1 MAHKKGKLFI
11 FSAPSG
17 SGKSTIIRHLIA
29 MPELR
34 LELSISATT
43 RPPRGEE
50 KHGVE
55 YYFISADEFK
65 HAIEQDLFAEYQEVY
80 EGRFYGTLKS
90 ELERIMDKGNN
101 VALDID
107 VLGGINVKKLY
118 GDRALSMFIMPPSL
132 EELERRLVSRNTDSA
147 QDIANRL
154 AKAEYELSFA
164 ECFDVQIIN
173 DDLTLAVEQARD
185 SIMQFMNS

>member
-90 ELERIMDKGNN
+90 EQERIMDKGNN

-164 ECFDVQIIN
+164 KCFDVQIIN